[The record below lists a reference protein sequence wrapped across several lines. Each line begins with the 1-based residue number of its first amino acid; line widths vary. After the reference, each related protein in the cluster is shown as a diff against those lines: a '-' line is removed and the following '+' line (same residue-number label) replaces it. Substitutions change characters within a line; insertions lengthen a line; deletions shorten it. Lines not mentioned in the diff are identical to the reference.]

1 MAGLSTHTHSI
12 APEAD
17 DALSIGSCSLLVRS
31 LKLDLNFETNERTV
45 YSWHF
50 MCCLKCGSH
59 QVKLFFWRS
68 LMLTV
73 NSVLQGCGCFILKW
87 SPQTVQEAVLPFWEL
102 TVSSAE
108 KDPLSSPLN
117 LLPEVPRLLLLTLD
131 LGVPNLPV
139 YLNQSM
145 QNPFPLS
152 LTLWDSPPPNWA
164 LAWALAREFR
174 KEYPQSPGPWLGR
187 KWFLHLLWLLIQT
200 SLGVIVYIMIHPEYF
215 PLLLGF
221 SSTVCWLLRTA

>member
-1 MAGLSTHTHSI
+1 MWESSSQIIFL
-12 APEAD
+12 
-17 DALSIGSCSLLVRS
+17 ALSNVDCKFCAAGMWPFYFKMVPSDSSGS
-31 LKLDLNFETNERTV
+31 
-45 YSWHF
+45 
-50 MCCLKCGSH
+50 
-59 QVKLFFWRS
+59 
-68 LMLTV
+68 
-73 NSVLQGCGCFILKW
+73 
-87 SPQTVQEAVLPFWEL
+87 SPSFDWEL

-152 LTLWDSPPPNWA
+152 LSLWDSPPPNWA
-164 LAWALAREFR
+164 LAWALARESR

-200 SLGVIVYIMIHPEYF
+200 SLAVVVYIMIHPGYF

>member
-17 DALSIGSCSLLVRS
+17 DALSIGSCSLLVGS
-31 LKLDLNFETNERTV
+31 LKLDLNFEINEQTV

-87 SPQTVQEAVLPFWEL
+87 CPQTVQEAVL
-102 TVSSAE
+102 
-108 KDPLSSPLN
+108 
-117 LLPEVPRLLLLTLD
+117 LLTENSLWAQ
-131 LGVPNLPV
+131 LRRTLSLPLWICSLKSRGCCSLPV

-152 LTLWDSPPPNWA
+152 LSLWDSPPPNWA
-164 LAWALAREFR
+164 LAWALARESR

-200 SLGVIVYIMIHPEYF
+200 SLAVVVYIMIHPGYF